1 MNSFKS
7 IFHGFPFVSK
17 EQLEREEREFKH
29 RIFPLGMEQRE
40 YAAAVLSEVMP
51 EVKNESD
58 RLYAFIA
65 AKDTYVQEYTFDA
78 EHALALA
85 RNSLQLMRWKNPN
98 LENLILALI
107 MLEIPITSF
116 EEYPTADM
124 VRQKAK
130 DFE

>member
-17 EQLEREEREFKH
+17 EQLEREEREFTH

-40 YAAAVLSEVMP
+40 HASAVLREVLP

-58 RLYAFIA
+58 RLYAFIS
-65 AKDTYVQEYTFDA
+65 AKDTYAQEYTFDA
-78 EHALALA
+78 ERALTLA
-85 RNSLQLMRWKNPN
+85 RSAIQFMRWKKPH

-107 MLEIPITSF
+107 VLEIPLTSL
-116 EEYPTADM
+116 EDYPTADM